1 MDKNQARNQAIDQQ
15 LAEVQKMRE
24 AKRQVQASYELS
36 QVVRQLQEDNDV
48 TEEQVEQLVAVLT
61 RVIAALNRGLHA
73 DRPDRPHAQQA

>member
-1 MDKNQARNQAIDQQ
+1 
-15 LAEVQKMRE
+15 MRE

-61 RVIAALNRGLHA
+61 RVIREPLEERIAFQQEQIDHLKQQVEHLVNRGAGMPWL
-73 DRPDRPHAQQA
+73 